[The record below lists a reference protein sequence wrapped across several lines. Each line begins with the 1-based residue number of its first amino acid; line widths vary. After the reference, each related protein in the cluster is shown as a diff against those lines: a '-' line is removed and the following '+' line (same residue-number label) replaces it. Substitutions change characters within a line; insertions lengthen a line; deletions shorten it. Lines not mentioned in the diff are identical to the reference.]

1 MREHPGTFVFGLLFV
16 VFGAAYLLDVLDV
29 WDIRP
34 IRLWP
39 VVLIAIG
46 LVVAL
51 GGRRGDGEH

>member
-1 MREHPGTFVFGLLFV
+1 VREHPGTFVFGLLFV

-29 WDIRP
+29 WNLRP

-51 GGRRGDGEH
+51 GGKKDGREG

>member
-16 VFGAAYLLDVLDV
+16 VFGTAYLLDVLDV

-51 GGRRGDGEH
+51 GGRRVDGEH

>member
-1 MREHPGTFVFGLLFV
+1 MKEHPGTFVFGLLFV
-16 VFGAAYLLDVLDV
+16 ILGGAYLLDVMDV

-46 LVVAL
+46 IAIVA
-51 GGRRGDGEH
+51 GARSTADDD